1 MVRGGTHTTDVIMR
15 KRSENRGYTDEN
27 IRDSIVMGELSSK
40 FPDLGKLQS
49 TAEVRIR
56 SNMTHED
63 LALASWCKEAFPAVC
78 SSAGSSA
85 GKLRNPSSVP
95 MGRGCGRLIHSDFA
109 GATLTLAVSPSL
121 PLSSSPSPFP
131 HHPFLP
137 ISPVSFIVSL
147 FPPLCTPLSSSVA
160 FPLFAQR
167 ALRWVQ
173 LRWDAEQFAQPVQL
187 QPASGLEGQETVV
200 RCQRSAL

>member
-1 MVRGGTHTTDVIMR
+1 MDVIMR

-49 TAEVRIR
+49 GAAVRIG
-56 SNMTHED
+56 SNVTHQD
-63 LALASWCKEAFPAVC
+63 AALASWCTEAFPAVC

-85 GKLRNPSSVP
+85 GKLRDPSSGP
-95 MGRGCGRLIHSDFA
+95 MGRGCGKLIHSDFA
-109 GATLTLAVSPSL
+109 GATLTLAVSPTLLPPSL
-121 PLSSSPSPFP
+121 LLSITFPSSPFTTHLIPPF
-131 HHPFLP
+131 
-137 ISPVSFIVSL
+137 
-147 FPPLCTPLSSSVA
+147 CTPLSSSVA

-173 LRWDAEQFAQPVQL
+173 LRWDAEQFAKPVQL
-187 QPASGLEGQETVV
+187 RPVSWLEGQEAVL
-200 RCQRSAL
+200 RRQRSAL